1 MEGLLPSHFPTERSQ
16 KKLNSLITALRQDPL
31 EEGVSQKP
39 KLLSNRLDGGKL
51 QAIQVALR
59 QKRGGGVDK
68 AVMKH
73 PKFSLLKTYSI
84 S

>member
-59 QKRGGGVDK
+59 QKKGWRSGQSSDETSQVQ
-68 AVMKH
+68 
-73 PKFSLLKTYSI
+73 SS
-84 S
+84 